1 MGVLPYS
8 FDDGVTALQR
18 DRRLRRQRGQ
28 AVIWVTVFMP
38 LFLTIIGLAVDG
50 GLVLDQEQGLQR
62 LARTAARVGAEQVDR
77 QAYYASQGR
86 TLTLDAAAAE
96 RAAYAYLAAESPGI
110 SAQVVANGQDVEVRV
125 QRLAPLA
132 FLRIIHLDQ
141 VQLSATG
148 AADLRGGVG
157 P

>member
-1 MGVLPYS
+1 MLALPQPS
-8 FDDGVTALQR
+8 SDGTSVRQR
-18 DRRLRRQRGQ
+18 DRWSRQQRGQ

-38 LFLTIIGLAVDG
+38 LFLAIIGLAVDG

-86 TLTLDAAAAE
+86 TLTLDTAAAE
-96 RAAYAYLAAESPGI
+96 RAAYAYLGAESPGI
-110 SAQVVANGQDVEVRV
+110 NAQVVAKGQGVEVRV
-125 QRLAPLA
+125 QRMVPLA
-132 FLRIIHLDQ
+132 FLRIIHLDH

-148 AADLRGGVG
+148 LAHLQGGG